1 VKKKGVAKYPEFVAV
16 RLGTDMRRA
25 LEKIAEAEDRAIG
38 YVIRRILQEWIDSRE
53 AEPAREKKAAKKKKP
68 GGSRL

>member
-16 RLGTDMRRA
+16 RLGTDMRRV

-38 YVIRRILQEWIDSRE
+38 YVIRRILQEWIE
-53 AEPAREKKAAKKKKP
+53 AREKKSAKKIMP
-68 GGSRL
+68 T